1 MAQETP
7 ELELPAGGQLPPSVA
22 PHGPPYLAFRRLLRK
37 KIAVVG
43 IVYILLFYSLGILAP
58 VLPMP
63 AYTEQDLEKALQG
76 PSWSHPFGTD
86 RLGRDQ
92 LSRVIWSS
100 QTTVI
105 VTVATLF
112 TGGLV
117 LAVGL
122 GLLSGYVGGWIDSL
136 IMRVGDVFAS
146 LPGLLMLILINA
158 TLKDQVRGLA
168 EHFEALTG
176 IGGVVRSGAP
186 AYVLLYGAL

>member
-1 MAQETP
+1 MAREEAA
-7 ELELPAGGQLPPSVA
+7 ELGVRPGDEAPLAPPHS
-22 PHGPPYLAFRRLLRK
+22 PMGLALRRLLRK
-37 KIAVVG
+37 RIASVALAFL
-43 IVYILLFYSLGILAP
+43 LLFYAVGWLAP
-58 VLPMP
+58 RLDGLGVIRS
-63 AYTEQDLEKALQG
+63 YVEQDLEKALQG

-122 GLLSGYVGGWIDSL
+122 GLLSGYAGGWIDTA

-146 LPGLLMLILINA
+146 LPG
-158 TLKDQVRGLA
+158 T
-168 EHFEALTG
+168 
-176 IGGVVRSGAP
+176 
-186 AYVLLYGAL
+186 